1 MILGEASRTAASA
14 ATLDDLFRRA
24 GVSHPDTLAL
34 ADPPNRAD
42 VTDGALRRL
51 SYAQAD
57 RAISG
62 VAAKLRGLGM
72 HTDAVVAMQLPN
84 TVESIVA
91 FLGVLRAGMIA
102 APMPLLWRQQDIVSA
117 LSRIGA
123 KAIITSSRIGA
134 AAHAEI
140 AMQAAA
146 ALFPVRQVCGFGR
159 DLPDGMVPLDDIFGS
174 GPIDMPVASVRPGPA
189 AAHIAAITFDR
200 DLLPVARSHI
210 ELVAGG
216 LETFLEAGSA
226 AEAPTLS
233 TIPVGSFA
241 GISLTLLHWLL
252 SGGSLYLHHGFDPE
266 AFAAQC
272 REAGAAAVMLPGATV
287 SAIADAGLLDA
298 QQTAVA
304 LWRAPERMISARVW
318 DNPSAIVDVA
328 SFGEIGI
335 LAARRGPNNLPAP
348 LPLGIVNASR
358 RVSGAPTVIETNRNG
373 AGMLALR
380 GRMVPVHDFSP
391 GVERGHVPYLQTDGA
406 GFIDTGFPCRSDHDA
421 RALHV
426 TAPPAGMTVTGGYR
440 FRQSDVDAMVA
451 QSDPEAT
458 LIAVPDA
465 DLGQRLAGTAAN
477 RSALCADLQARGVN
491 PLISGAFRS
500 RGAAEAA

>member
-1 MILGEASRTAASA
+1 
-14 ATLDDLFRRA
+14 
-24 GVSHPDTLAL
+24 
-34 ADPPNRAD
+34 
-42 VTDGALRRL
+42 
-51 SYAQAD
+51 
-57 RAISG
+57 
-62 VAAKLRGLGM
+62 
-72 HTDAVVAMQLPN
+72 
-84 TVESIVA
+84 
-91 FLGVLRAGMIA
+91 
-102 APMPLLWRQQDIVSA
+102 
-117 LSRIGA
+117 
-123 KAIITSSRIGA
+123 
-134 AAHAEI
+134 
-140 AMQAAA
+140 
-146 ALFPVRQVCGFGR
+146 
-159 DLPDGMVPLDDIFGS
+159 
-174 GPIDMPVASVRPGPA
+174 
-189 AAHIAAITFDR
+189 
-200 DLLPVARSHI
+200 
-210 ELVAGG
+210 
-216 LETFLEAGSA
+216 
-226 AEAPTLS
+226 
-233 TIPVGSFA
+233 
-241 GISLTLLHWLL
+241 
-252 SGGSLYLHHGFDPE
+252 
-266 AFAAQC
+266 
-272 REAGAAAVMLPGATV
+272 MLPATTV
-287 SAIADAGLLDA
+287 SAIADAGLLDP

-391 GVERGHVPYLQTDGA
+391 GVERGHVPYLQSDGA
-406 GFIDTGFPCRSDHDA
+406 GFIDSGFPCRSDHDA

-477 RSALCADLQARGVN
+477 RSALCADLQARGVI
-491 PLISGAFRS
+491 PLIGGAFRS